1 MFGYIRPLEGELL
14 VREYEVYRAVYC
26 SLCRTGGRRISRF
39 SRFFLNYDFVFLALL
54 RLALSRSE
62 LKAEK
67 AFCPYRLKKKNFIA
81 ENDEIVYTTAAF
93 GILSYYKLKDDI
105 ADLRGPRRF
114 FKRLV
119 LPLFARMRKRA
130 AAIYPQLDARISSA
144 LDSFGETER
153 SAGASVDQAADGFAA
168 VTRIIASFGLEGPA
182 REIAD
187 VCGYHIGR
195 YVYIIDAFD
204 DCREDE
210 KRGEYNCLNM
220 RYGSSAL
227 SESQEALIGQT
238 LRDSMA
244 AFSRAYALA
253 DGCALD
259 NIIYN
264 IAALGSEAA
273 FNRIRQKRKA

>member
-1 MFGYIRPLEGELL
+1 
-14 VREYEVYRAVYC
+14 
-26 SLCRTGGRRISRF
+26 
-39 SRFFLNYDFVFLALL
+39 
-54 RLALSRSE
+54 
-62 LKAEK
+62 
-67 AFCPYRLKKKNFIA
+67 
-81 ENDEIVYTTAAF
+81 
-93 GILSYYKLKDDI
+93 
-105 ADLRGPRRF
+105 
-114 FKRLV
+114 
-119 LPLFARMRKRA
+119 MRKRA
-130 AAIYPQLDARISSA
+130 AAIYPQLDARISAA

>member
-14 VREYEVYRAVYC
+14 VKEYEVYRAVYC

-119 LPLFARMRKRA
+119 LPLKGCRNLSA
-130 AAIYPQLDARISSA
+130 A
-144 LDSFGETER
+144 
-153 SAGASVDQAADGFAA
+153 
-168 VTRIIASFGLEGPA
+168 
-182 REIAD
+182 
-187 VCGYHIGR
+187 
-195 YVYIIDAFD
+195 
-204 DCREDE
+204 
-210 KRGEYNCLNM
+210 
-220 RYGSSAL
+220 
-227 SESQEALIGQT
+227 
-238 LRDSMA
+238 
-244 AFSRAYALA
+244 
-253 DGCALD
+253 
-259 NIIYN
+259 
-264 IAALGSEAA
+264 
-273 FNRIRQKRKA
+273 